1 MAVPNNMAK
10 KSIPKIEFTGGAK
23 VKKFVIFELNESKFG
38 VPVEQISQI
47 TKFDKVF
54 PLPNAP
60 DYVLGVINLRGKI
73 ISLIDLEKRLNL
85 RTKPPELN
93 ETKQIL
99 FVDLGYE
106 TVGMLIDKVVN
117 LANISNDEVS
127 EDLELITGQ
136 ISMEYLKGAA
146 LQGEDIIIVLNL
158 DMILSEY
165 EIQEIIDVKSKLAN
179 ALETREKIE
188 LSDEELVELNLGDDD
203 FNQNWG

>member
-1 MAVPNNMAK
+1 MSK

-23 VKKFVIFELNESKFG
+23 SKKFVIFELNESKFG

-60 DYVLGVINLRGKI
+60 NYVLGVINLRGKI

-117 LANISNDEVS
+117 LANISSDEVS

-146 LQGEDIIIVLNL
+146 LQGDDIIIVLNL

-165 EIQEIIDVKSKLAN
+165 EIQEIIDVKSKLAS

>member
-1 MAVPNNMAK
+1 MKDMSK
-10 KSIPKIEFTGGAK
+10 KSIPKIEFQGGSK

-85 RTKPPELN
+85 RTGPAELN

-99 FVDLGYE
+99 FVDLGFE

-117 LANISNDEVS
+117 LANISTDEVS

-165 EIQEIIDVKSKLAN
+165 EVQEIIDVKSKLEK

-188 LSDEELVELNLGDDD
+188 LSEEKLIELNLGDDD
-203 FNQNWG
+203 FNQTWG

>member
-1 MAVPNNMAK
+1 MSK
-10 KSIPKIEFTGGAK
+10 KSVPKITFEGSAK
-23 VKKFVIFELNESKFG
+23 TKKFVIFELNNGKFA

-47 TKFDKVF
+47 TKFEKVF
-54 PLPNAP
+54 PLPKAP

-85 RTKPPELN
+85 RSTDVELN

-117 LANISNDEVS
+117 LTTLSTDEIS

-146 LQGEDIIIVLNL
+146 IQDDDIIIILNL

-165 EIQEIIDVKSKLAN
+165 EIKEIMDVKDKLQK
-179 ALETREKIE
+179 ALETKEKIE
-188 LSDEELVELNLGDDD
+188 LSEEKLVELNLGEDD
-203 FNQNWG
+203 FNLVN

>member
-1 MAVPNNMAK
+1 MAINDMSK
-10 KSIPKIEFTGGAK
+10 KNVPKITFEGSAK
-23 VKKFVIFELNESKFG
+23 SKKFVIFELHEGRFG

-85 RTKPPELN
+85 RTSEVELD

-106 TVGMLIDKVVN
+106 TVGMLIDRVVN
-117 LANISNDEVS
+117 LASISTDEIS

-146 LQGEDIIIVLNL
+146 LVGEDIIIVLNL

-165 EIQEIIDVKSKLAN
+165 EIQEILDVKDKLSK

-188 LSDEELVELNLGDDD
+188 LSEEKLVELNLGDDD
-203 FNQNWG
+203 FNLFN

>member
-1 MAVPNNMAK
+1 MVKVVSKKAVP
-10 KSIPKIEFTGGAK
+10 KITFDSGAK
-23 VKKFVIFELNESKFG
+23 VKKFVIFELHDGKFA

-60 DYVLGVINLRGKI
+60 EYVLGVINLRGKI

-85 RTKPPELN
+85 RTKDPELN

-99 FVDLGYE
+99 FVDLGFE

-117 LANISNDEVS
+117 LTNISTDEIS

-146 LQGEDIIIVLNL
+146 IHGEDIIIILNL
-158 DMILSEY
+158 DMVLSEY
-165 EIQEIIDVKSKLAN
+165 EIKEIIDVKEKLQK

-188 LSDEELVELNLGDDD
+188 LSEEKLVELNLGEDD
-203 FNQNWG
+203 FNLVN

>member
-1 MAVPNNMAK
+1 MASNPMSK
-10 KSIPKIEFTGGAK
+10 KSIPKISFEGGAK
-23 VKKFVIFELNESKFG
+23 IKKFVIFELNESKFA

-47 TKFDKVF
+47 TKFEKVF
-54 PLPNAP
+54 PLPKSP

-85 RTKPPELN
+85 RVNPPELD

-117 LANISNDEVS
+117 LSSISTDEIS

-146 LQGEDIIIVLNL
+146 IHGEDIIIILNL
-158 DMILSEY
+158 DMVLSEY
-165 EIQEIIDVKSKLAN
+165 EIQEIIDVKSKLQK
-179 ALETREKIE
+179 ALETKEKIE
-188 LSDEELVELNLGDDD
+188 LSEQELVEFNLGDDD
-203 FNQNWG
+203 FNQTWG

>member
-1 MAVPNNMAK
+1 MATRDMSK
-10 KSIPKIEFTGGAK
+10 KSIPKISFEGGSK
-23 VKKFVIFELNESKFG
+23 TKKFVIFELNDSKLA

-47 TKFDKVF
+47 TKFERVF

-60 DYVLGVINLRGKI
+60 SYILGVINLRGKI

-85 RTKPPELN
+85 RSVEPNLE
-93 ETKQIL
+93 ESKQIL
-99 FVDLGYE
+99 FVDLGFE
-106 TVGMLIDKVVN
+106 TVGMLIDRVVT
-117 LANISNDEVS
+117 LANISSDEIS

-146 LQGEDIIIVLNL
+146 IQNEDIIIILNL

-165 EIQEIIDVKSKLAN
+165 EIQEIIDIKSRLEK

-188 LSDEELVELNLGDDD
+188 ISEEELVDLNLGDDD
-203 FNQNWG
+203 FNLVE